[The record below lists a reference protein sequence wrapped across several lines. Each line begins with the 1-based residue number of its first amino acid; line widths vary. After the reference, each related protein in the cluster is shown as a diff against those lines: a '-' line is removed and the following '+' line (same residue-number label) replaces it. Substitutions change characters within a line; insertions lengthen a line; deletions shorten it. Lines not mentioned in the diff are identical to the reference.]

1 MEESDYMEGFSVAD
15 FVSDYGSRTI
25 TESDFLEVEEDFIRR
40 EIKDIPDHVASKVS
54 SEEALKVM
62 NV

>member
-1 MEESDYMEGFSVAD
+1 MEERDYMEGFSVAD

-40 EIKDIPDHVASKVS
+40 EIKDLPEHI
-54 SEEALKVM
+54 ALKVFSEDDLKEM